1 MTSTRPGPGPRTSR
15 GPRATGAALLR
26 VPGHTSAAMG
36 QVSIQ
41 QMLIQQRVP
50 RKTEAEALISLIDVN
65 SYFDLRIGYWQ
76 QLLFIT

>member
-1 MTSTRPGPGPRTSR
+1 MTSTRPGPRTSR
-15 GPRATGAALLR
+15 GPRAIGAALLR
-26 VPGHTSAAMG
+26 VPGHRGAAMG
-36 QVSIQ
+36 QVSIE
-41 QMLIQQRVP
+41 MLIQQRVP

>member
-1 MTSTRPGPGPRTSR
+1 
-15 GPRATGAALLR
+15 
-26 VPGHTSAAMG
+26 MG

-76 QLLFIT
+76 QLLFIFYYLNVATVLFYAAP

>member
-15 GPRATGAALLR
+15 DPRAIGAALLR
-26 VPGHTSAAMG
+26 VPGHTGAAMG
-36 QVSIQ
+36 QVSIE
-41 QMLIQQRVP
+41 MLIQQRVP

>member
-1 MTSTRPGPGPRTSR
+1 MTSTRPGPRTSR
-15 GPRATGAALLR
+15 GPRAIGAALVR
-26 VPGHTSAAMG
+26 VPGHTGAAMG